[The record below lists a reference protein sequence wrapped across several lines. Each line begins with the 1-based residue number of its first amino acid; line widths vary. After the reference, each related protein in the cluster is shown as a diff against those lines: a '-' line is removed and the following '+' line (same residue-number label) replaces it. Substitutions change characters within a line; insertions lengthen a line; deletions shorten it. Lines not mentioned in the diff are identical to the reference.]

1 MNRRGKTKEGFL
13 QVKQPSRF
21 GKVSIMRKVF
31 LIVGFHGV
39 ATFLPAYIRITV
51 VGLGCAVGP
60 RHPAQVRACVA
71 RTAMVRASYLL

>member
-39 ATFLPAYIRITV
+39 ATFLPAYNTYNRGRPWV
-51 VGLGCAVGP
+51 C
-60 RHPAQVRACVA
+60 RRAKA
-71 RTAMVRASYLL
+71 SRTG